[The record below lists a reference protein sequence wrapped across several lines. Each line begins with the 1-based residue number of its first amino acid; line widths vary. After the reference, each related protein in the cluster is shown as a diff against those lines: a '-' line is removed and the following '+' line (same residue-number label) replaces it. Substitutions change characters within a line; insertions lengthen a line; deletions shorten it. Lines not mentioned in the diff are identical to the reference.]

1 MRKILY
7 VLCLLTTLVACSDD
21 DDKIITDYDKPYTK
35 LPSSELRT
43 LIEDNISSCEALVKE
58 FSEME
63 ENNEIFDLIRYYDIN
78 LSFNISDFINSR
90 SSDSSKENT
99 FTGMKLV
106 WNKDKQDFDTT
117 INAAGFM
124 EVLFPSSKTDQ
135 SKNDLRFIA
144 TIDYST
150 GVCLKMEV
158 YKGEE
163 ILLHKVQQYNKETS
177 EAIQIVKCPPYSQ
190 MVKMEINY
198 DDIVSRF
205 IMRRMPKEVIV
216 QKDGGD
222 YYSLSLNIENGNLD
236 LVTDFNNIRIRSTFE
251 QYNSIQALIEEIY
264 YTNEGRYDE
273 LVTELF
279 RKNMRE
285 SVIVFTDKDEK
296 IGEWE
301 FVELKRG
308 AESPFPLCKCMFQDG
323 TELFFRLYTFI

>member
-1 MRKILY
+1 MKKILY

-63 ENNEIFDLIRYYDIN
+63 ENNEIFDLIRYYGIN
-78 LSFNISDFINSR
+78 LSFNISDLINSR

-135 SKNDLRFIA
+135 SQNDLRFIA

-177 EAIQIVKCPPYSQ
+177 EAIQIVKCPPYA
-190 MVKMEINY
+190 KW
-198 DDIVSRF
+198 SRW
-205 IMRRMPKEVIV
+205 K
-216 QKDGGD
+216 
-222 YYSLSLNIENGNLD
+222 
-236 LVTDFNNIRIRSTFE
+236 
-251 QYNSIQALIEEIY
+251 
-264 YTNEGRYDE
+264 
-273 LVTELF
+273 
-279 RKNMRE
+279 
-285 SVIVFTDKDEK
+285 
-296 IGEWE
+296 
-301 FVELKRG
+301 
-308 AESPFPLCKCMFQDG
+308 
-323 TELFFRLYTFI
+323 

>member
-90 SSDSSKENT
+90 SSDSNKENT

-124 EVLFPSSKTDQ
+124 EVLFPSSKTDRPKMIFVSLQ
-135 SKNDLRFIA
+135 RLIIVPVSA
-144 TIDYST
+144 
-150 GVCLKMEV
+150 LKW
-158 YKGEE
+158 KFTRA
-163 ILLHKVQQYNKETS
+163 KK
-177 EAIQIVKCPPYSQ
+177 
-190 MVKMEINY
+190 
-198 DDIVSRF
+198 F
-205 IMRRMPKEVIV
+205 
-216 QKDGGD
+216 
-222 YYSLSLNIENGNLD
+222 
-236 LVTDFNNIRIRSTFE
+236 
-251 QYNSIQALIEEIY
+251 Y
-264 YTNEGRYDE
+264 YTKYSNITKKLPKPY
-273 LVTELF
+273 
-279 RKNMRE
+279 K
-285 SVIVFTDKDEK
+285 
-296 IGEWE
+296 
-301 FVELKRG
+301 
-308 AESPFPLCKCMFQDG
+308 
-323 TELFFRLYTFI
+323 